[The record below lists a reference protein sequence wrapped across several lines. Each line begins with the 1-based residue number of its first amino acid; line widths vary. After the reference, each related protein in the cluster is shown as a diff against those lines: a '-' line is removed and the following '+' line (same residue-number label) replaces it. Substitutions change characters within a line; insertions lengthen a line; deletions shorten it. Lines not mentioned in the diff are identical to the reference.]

1 MIDLWTNTE
10 PEHYFNA
17 PQTVANLQK
26 YKYTA
31 DGLEVLN
38 VFGGEFTIPAFLVL
52 DCDNAAFNPRGAVG
66 SETDDSTVPPG
77 NMSPSAVSEIAL
89 VSMDIN
95 GLSSSV
101 KNATYTGKALKPAV
115 TVKDG
120 DVTVPVTAV
129 YSNNTKAGKG
139 TVKITAK
146 EDSDYYGT
154 VTKTFTIA
162 KAAQKI
168 TKVTPATKTFKAKKK
183 KLNKNYSFT
192 LKATGTGPVKATFA
206 KANKVGASK
215 ITVAKT
221 GKVTVKKGLK
231 KGTYK
236 VKVKA
241 TKAANA
247 NYKAAAKTVTIKIV
261 VK

>member
-1 MIDLWTNTE
+1 M
-10 PEHYFNA
+10 
-17 PQTVANLQK
+17 
-26 YKYTA
+26 
-31 DGLEVLN
+31 
-38 VFGGEFTIPAFLVL
+38 FGGEFSIPAFLVL
-52 DCDNAAFNPRGAVG
+52 DCDSAAFNPRAAVG
-66 SETDDSTVPPG
+66 SETNDSSIPRG
-77 NMSPSAVSEIAL
+77 NMSPSAVSEISL
-89 VSMDIN
+89 VSMDIK
-95 GLSSSV
+95 GLNTSV
-101 KNATYTGKALKPAV
+101 KSATYTGKALKPAV

-120 DVTVPVTAV
+120 DVAVPVTAE

-146 EDSDYYGT
+146 ADSAYYGT

-168 TKVTPATKTFKAKKK
+168 TKVTPAAKTFKVNKKTK
-183 KLNKNYSFT
+183 KLSKNYSFA
-192 LKATGTGPVKATFA
+192 LKAAGTGPVKATFA

-241 TKAANA
+241 SKTADA